1 MRARSCLRCD
11 DLHGDAPGIGDR
23 SHDAVGAVK
32 NEVAFVGAL
41 YGYGTLAELREAGA
55 TRWVDRPLDLVAEL
69 FGEET

>member
-1 MRARSCLRCD
+1 
-11 DLHGDAPGIGDR
+11 
-23 SHDAVGAVK
+23 VK